1 MSPIKINTTET
12 STNPSEKLCVQS
24 AITKANPTLANTNAT
39 KKQININKNVLKA
52 APAFA
57 KINSEVSTV

>member
-1 MSPIKINTTET
+1 MSPIMIKIIET
-12 STNPSEKLCVQS
+12 RANPSEKLSVQS